1 MAFKQIPVDR
11 LESAGYRRSSTISDQ
26 ALLRVDQRPPVLA
39 ETKQGMFSQTTDCV
53 QLHEMA
59 GPVCQ
64 QQQRL
69 YTNNAVT
76 RPLLMRGNRA
86 SPLCRVLQQSH
97 GINSSIDEG
106 VESECSEDQ
115 SGSRSCYPVPE
126 TESSQL
132 DLKSESTQPV
142 PVENIDIAVLNQTD
156 GVASAESSI
165 DLDMASNI
173 SLSLSSAGS
182 YTAANMDSILS
193 EISCLVEDETWEKVD
208 ERTDSDDQN
217 QDHKD
222 FVDFQQGR
230 RASDG
235 LAVHPP
241 TAFCKKLKDSMKASG
256 VLELR
261 KELEKLQMEHG
272 CDMDNTEAKKI
283 KNRYPIRDQWSVE
296 ESWLRQA
303 LVKRRSL
310 PSNAYNVWT
319 LQKRLAYKRH
329 GLLSPH
335 HQSGNDGK
343 LSSSVPGVDANQPQR
358 SVSPLRAFPPSMKWV
373 SQTRYINTTMNQNQN
388 WLQQPHAS
396 RCGVWKCFNQT
407 MACRSS
413 STVSLFRRRGQ
424 SWFGGRIFLPTS
436 ASSRGHT
443 T

>member
-1 MAFKQIPVDR
+1 
-11 LESAGYRRSSTISDQ
+11 
-26 ALLRVDQRPPVLA
+26 
-39 ETKQGMFSQTTDCV
+39 
-53 QLHEMA
+53 
-59 GPVCQ
+59 
-64 QQQRL
+64 
-69 YTNNAVT
+69 
-76 RPLLMRGNRA
+76 MRGNRA

-126 TESSQL
+126 TESSRPDLKSESTQP

-142 PVENIDIAVLNQTD
+142 PVENLDIVVLNQTD
-156 GVASAESSI
+156 GVASPESSI

-193 EISCLVEDETWEKVD
+193 EISCPVEDENWEKAD

-235 LAVHPP
+235 LAVHPV
-241 TAFCKKLKDSMKASG
+241 TAFCKKLKDSMKAGG

-283 KNRYPIRDQWSVE
+283 KKP
-296 ESWLRQA
+296 
-303 LVKRRSL
+303 
-310 PSNAYNVWT
+310 
-319 LQKRLAYKRH
+319 
-329 GLLSPH
+329 LSDP
-335 HQSGNDGK
+335 
-343 LSSSVPGVDANQPQR
+343 R
-358 SVSPLRAFPPSMKWV
+358 SVV
-373 SQTRYINTTMNQNQN
+373 SGRVLVEASTREEE
-388 WLQQPHAS
+388 
-396 RCGVWKCFNQT
+396 KF
-407 MACRSS
+407 
-413 STVSLFRRRGQ
+413 TV
-424 SWFGGRIFLPTS
+424 
-436 ASSRGHT
+436 
-443 T
+443 